1 MSDEHRPLSPHLQ
14 VYRLPLTA
22 VLSISHRFTG
32 AFLSLGTL
40 LLIAVLV
47 AAASGSHAYSTIH
60 ALVTSWLG
68 QLLLF
73 LWTYALYFHL
83 CNGIRHLIWDIGFGF
98 DLDVAEKTAWSVVV
112 VSTVLTVMTWV
123 IAFAAR
129 GG

>member
-1 MSDEHRPLSPHLQ
+1 MSNEHRPLSPHLQ

-40 LLIAVLV
+40 LLIVVLV
-47 AAASGSHAYSTIH
+47 AAASGAQDYDAIH
-60 ALVTSWLG
+60 AVVTSWFG

-98 DLDVAEKTAWSVVV
+98 DLDVADKTAWSVVV
-112 VSTVLTVMTWV
+112 VSTVLTLVTWG
-123 IAFAAR
+123 IALAAR
-129 GG
+129 GS